1 MGKTLGCDT
10 IQAPVL
16 LTVYMSSRPPHLP
29 PETIADDRYAI
40 EGLVRLAEGRL
51 FYLAHLVDDP
61 SGGRFL
67 LSARWDTG
75 QFEAY
80 EAFVALGLD
89 HPGLVLP
96 TDVFRREG
104 VLYSVTPYQGEALL
118 LDEAAPL
125 PNGRLLS
132 LGQRLAGVLAYL
144 HTQGVVLSA
153 VRRANLLISPD
164 NTVQL
169 FDLEVEET
177 LDRPV
182 PLDRSLEVIGEL
194 GTLLYK
200 LCDLETTGVAGFLQQ
215 VAQGRVASLAALGRG
230 LEARTPEWSILPGS
244 GRISGLT
251 DVGLIRQLNEDHWG
265 WERLT
270 DHARLYVVADGMGG
284 HDCGELASQ
293 IAVESLCTIAKDFPL
308 GEPRSEGELVTM
320 MEEAFQ
326 SANNAVKDEAERRDS
341 DMGTTLVAMLLL
353 DDGRAFLGNVG
364 DSRGYLH
371 RNGEL
376 QQVTIDHSLVQK
388 MVERGRITAEEARHH
403 PHANILLRTVG
414 TERDIDV
421 DVHPVLLKGGDRIMI
436 CSDGLWGEVE
446 DEDISTILNTHP
458 DPRVASRELVRAAHH
473 GGGKDNI
480 TLMIIGV

>member
-1 MGKTLGCDT
+1 M
-10 IQAPVL
+10 
-16 LTVYMSSRPPHLP
+16 
-29 PETIADDRYAI
+29 
-40 EGLVRLAEGRL
+40 
-51 FYLAHLVDDP
+51 FYLAHRVDDA
-61 SGGRFL
+61 SGDRFL

-75 QFEAY
+75 QYEVY
-80 EAFVALGLD
+80 EAFKNLGLE
-89 HPGLVLP
+89 HPGLVTP
-96 TDVFRREG
+96 IDVFRKDG
-104 VLYSVTPYQGEALL
+104 VLYSVTPYDNESLL
-118 LDEAAPL
+118 LDEASPL
-125 PNGRLLS
+125 PNGRLLA
-132 LGQRLAGVLAYL
+132 LGQRLTGVLAYL
-144 HTQGVVLSA
+144 HTQGVVLSW
-153 VRRANLLISPD
+153 VRRANLLITAD
-164 NTVQL
+164 NKMQL
-169 FDLEVEET
+169 FDLEVEEI
-177 LDRPV
+177 LERPV
-182 PLDRSLEVIGEL
+182 PLDRSLHVIGQL
-194 GTLLYK
+194 GDLLYK
-200 LCDLETTGVAGFLQQ
+200 LCDMETTGVAGFLHQ
-215 VAQGRVASLAALGRG
+215 VVDGRVASLAALGRG

-244 GRISGLT
+244 GNVSGLT

-265 WERLT
+265 WERLS

-293 IAVESLCTIAKDFPL
+293 IAVESLCKNARAFPL
-308 GEPRSEGELVTM
+308 DEPRTEEELVAM

-326 SANNAVKDEAERRDS
+326 NANDAVKDEAERRDS

-364 DSRGYLH
+364 DSRAYLH

-421 DVHPVLLKGGDRIMI
+421 DVHPVLLKDGDRVMI

-446 DEDISTILNTHP
+446 DEDISTILNTHV
-458 DPRVASRELVRAAHH
+458 DPRAASRELVRAAHH

-480 TLMIIGV
+480 TLMIVGR